1 VRRHHG
7 HRETA
12 QLWDTRGWV
21 DDVRDVF
28 IGDIHGLLAV
38 AAGRHCAVCDAQH
51 AASIAVHTAVHSNA
65 PARASERRCATG
77 DVPIETHE
85 RHQAAFPLDRQQGLR
100 RRETLPD
107 TAKVETHPVA
117 VECDGSRAA
126 VPADMRPAA
135 ALTRLRSA

>member
-1 VRRHHG
+1 VRRDNG

-12 QLWDTRGWV
+12 QLWATRGWV

-77 DVPIETHE
+77 DVAIETDE
-85 RHQAAFPLDRQQGLR
+85 CDQAALPLYGHQGLCHS
-100 RRETLPD
+100 EALPN
-107 TAKVETHPVA
+107 
-117 VECDGSRAA
+117 AA
-126 VPADMRPAA
+126 
-135 ALTRLRSA
+135 